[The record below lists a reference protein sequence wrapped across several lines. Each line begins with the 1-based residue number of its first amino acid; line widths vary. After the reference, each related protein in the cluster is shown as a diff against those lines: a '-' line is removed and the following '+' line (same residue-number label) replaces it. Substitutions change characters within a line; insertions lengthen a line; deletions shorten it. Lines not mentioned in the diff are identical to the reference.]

1 MSDRPVRCFALEASR
16 AYAESVA
23 DALGV
28 SLGSHEERGFEDGE
42 HKSRPLESVRGE
54 DAYVIHSLYG
64 DPEQTASD
72 KLVRLL
78 FFLGAVKDAGAH
90 RVTAVTPYL
99 CYARKDQKTK
109 PRDPI
114 TTRYVA
120 SLFEAVGVDRV
131 VTIDVHNIAAFQN
144 AFRCATEHLVAR
156 PLFASHCAAL
166 VGDEEI
172 SVVSPDAGGIKRADR
187 MRADL
192 ERALG
197 RPASGAFLEKYRSEG
212 VVRGGTIAGDVRDRT
227 AIIVDD
233 LIGAGTT
240 MGHAAAACRDAGAR
254 RVIAV
259 ATHGIFVGDAND
271 VIAEPA
277 IEQVII
283 TDTVPP
289 FRLHPD
295 LVKRKVTVLST
306 APLIAD
312 AIRCMHEGRSMVE
325 LTL

>member
-1 MSDRPVRCFALEASR
+1 MSDFPVRCFTLEASR
-16 AYAESVA
+16 PYAEAVA
-23 DALGV
+23 EALGV

-54 DAYVIHSLYG
+54 DVYVIHSLYG
-64 DPEQTASD
+64 DAEQTASD

-78 FFLGAVKDAGAH
+78 FFLGALKDAGAY
-90 RVTAVTPYL
+90 RLTAVTPYL

-109 PRDPI
+109 PRDPV

-120 SLFEAVGVDRV
+120 SLFDAIGVDRV

-156 PLFASHCAAL
+156 PLFVRHCADM
-166 VGDEEI
+166 VRNEEI
-172 SVVSPDAGGIKRADR
+172 GVVSPDAGGIKRADR
-187 MRADL
+187 LRADL
-192 ERALG
+192 VCVLD
-197 RPASGAFLEKYRSEG
+197 RPVTGAFLEKYRSEG
-212 VVRGGTIAGDVRDRT
+212 VVRGGAIVGDVRDRT

-240 MGHAAAACRDAGAR
+240 IRRAAAACRDAGAR
-254 RVIAV
+254 RVIAL
-259 ATHGIFVGDAND
+259 ATHGVFVGAAND
-271 VIAEPA
+271 VIADPA
-277 IEQVII
+277 IEHVIV

-289 FRLHPD
+289 FRLNPD